1 MLSEAELV
9 EQYTNKD
16 GIEALR
22 LTAEGNQVG
31 QQMAMS
37 GEDVDAE
44 AVLDALLDSQGRPE
58 GRMSPKQA
66 ATDSVAI
73 SGPGAQAGAALP
85 SVREWCRKGAL
96 LNANARH
103 RRVGWVGI
111 RACWHETHRASSPPQ
126 P

>member
-1 MLSEAELV
+1 MLSEAAL
-9 EQYTNKD
+9 
-16 GIEALR
+16 IEVYVNCEGMAALR
-22 LTAEGNQVG
+22 LTPKGAQLGRA
-31 QQMAMS
+31 MAMS

-73 SGPGAQAGAALP
+73 SGPGDQAGAALP
-85 SVREWCRKGAL
+85 SVREWCRKEAS

-103 RRVGWVGI
+103 RRVAWVGI
-111 RACWHETHRASSPPQ
+111 RACWHQTHRASSPPQ